1 MSYSLRRS
9 HRILAYHMLPALAA
23 PFGAHAQIAAPEPDP
38 TQLVDR
44 LSDEPRNDKEVEIGL
59 FSAYTPA
66 FLGSK
71 DYQLIAGP
79 NIQVRYDRA
88 FFSMQDGLGYD
99 VIRSGG
105 WRVGPTIGFRQGRRE
120 SGNSIF
126 KIAGDSTDALRGL
139 GKIDA
144 TAEAGGYVGYQSG
157 NFAAKLDVRQALSG
171 GQGLIATLGLH
182 YVAAIPLSS
191 ASNAQPIRIAIGP
204 RLTAVD
210 DKYNQTYFGVTAIQ
224 STRSGLR
231 QYDANGGL
239 LSAGFGLSAHVP
251 LTERISGALLMG
263 YDRLTGDAARAPL
276 VKDRG
281 SRNQATVGLGLTYKF
296 GL

>member
-1 MSYSLRRS
+1 MSHMFGHSPCL
-9 HRILAYHMLPALAA
+9 LACLVLPVTVA
-23 PFGAHAQIAAPEPDP
+23 PFAAHAQVVTPAPDP

-44 LSDEPRNDKEVEIGL
+44 TSDEPRDDREVEIGV
-59 FSAYTPA
+59 FAAYTPL

-79 NIQVRYDRA
+79 NIQIRYDRA
-88 FFSMQDGLGYD
+88 FFSVQDGLGYD

-105 WRVGPTIGFRQGRRE
+105 WRIGPAIGFRQGRRE
-120 SGNSIF
+120 NGNSIF
-126 KIAGDSTDALRGL
+126 KIAGDSSDALLGL
-139 GKIDA
+139 GEIEA

-182 YVAAIPLSS
+182 YVAAIPLASASS
-191 ASNAQPIRIAIGP
+191 AEPVRIAIGP
-204 RLTAVD
+204 RFSIAD
-210 DKYNQTYFGVTAIQ
+210 DKYNQTYFGVSAIQ
-224 STRSGLR
+224 SARSGLR
-231 QYDANGGL
+231 QYDADGGL
-239 LSAGFGLSAHVP
+239 LSAGLGLSAHVP
-251 LTERISGALLMG
+251 LTERISGAVLVG

-276 VKDRG
+276 VEDRG
-281 SRNQATVGLGLTYKF
+281 SKNQATIGFGLTYKF

>member
-1 MSYSLRRS
+1 MSCSLRHSPRM
-9 HRILAYHMLPALAA
+9 LACLALSTLAA
-23 PFGAHAQIAAPEPDP
+23 PLAAHAQILSPEPDP

-44 LSDEPRNDKEVEIGL
+44 TSDDARRDREVEIGL

-105 WRVGPTIGFRQGRRE
+105 WRAGPTIGFRQGRRE
-120 SGNSIF
+120 NGNSIF
-126 KIAGDSTDALRGL
+126 KIAGDETDALRGL
-139 GKIDA
+139 GKIKA

-157 NFAAKLDVRQALSG
+157 AFAAKLDVRQALSG

-182 YVAAIPLSS
+182 YVAAIPLSF
-191 ASNAQPIRIAIGP
+191 ASNAQPIRIAVGP
-204 RLTAVD
+204 RISVVD
-210 DKYNQTYFGVTAIQ
+210 DKYNQTYFGVTAMQ
-224 STRSGLR
+224 SARSGLR
-231 QYDANGGL
+231 QYGAKGGL
-239 LSAGFGLSAHVP
+239 LSAGVGLSAHIP
-251 LTERISGALLMG
+251 LTERISGAVLAG

-276 VKDRG
+276 VEDRG
-281 SRNQATVGLGLTYKF
+281 SRNQASVGLGLTYKF

>member
-1 MSYSLRRS
+1 MSHTLRHSLRM
-9 HRILAYHMLPALAA
+9 LACLMLPTFLA
-23 PFGAHAQIAAPEPDP
+23 PFAAQAQTATPEPDP
-38 TQLVDR
+38 RQLVDR
-44 LSDEPRNDKEVEIGL
+44 TSEPRNDREVEIGL

-99 VIRSGG
+99 LIRSGG
-105 WRVGPTIGFRQGRRE
+105 WRIGPTIGFRQGRRE

-126 KIAGDSTDALRGL
+126 RIAGDSTDALRGL
-139 GKIDA
+139 GKIEA

-182 YVAAIPLSS
+182 YVAVIPLSS

-204 RLTAVD
+204 RLSVVD

-224 STRSGLR
+224 SARSGLR

-239 LSAGFGLSAHVP
+239 LSAGIGLSAHIP
-251 LTERISGALLMG
+251 LTERISGAFLMG

-276 VKDRG
+276 VEDRG

>member
-1 MSYSLRRS
+1 MSCSL
-9 HRILAYHMLPALAA
+9 HHFPRILACLMLPAFAA
-23 PFGAHAQIAAPEPDP
+23 PFAAHAQIATPETDP
-38 TQLVDR
+38 AQLIDR
-44 LSDEPRNDKEVEIGL
+44 TGDEPRNDREVEIGL
-59 FSAYTPA
+59 FLAYTPA
-66 FLGSK
+66 FLGAK

-99 VIRSGG
+99 VVRSGG
-105 WRVGPTIGFRQGRRE
+105 WRAGPTIGFRQGRRE

-126 KIAGDSTDALRGL
+126 KVAGDSTDALRGL
-139 GKIDA
+139 GKIEA

-182 YVAAIPLSS
+182 YIAVIPLSA

-204 RLTAVD
+204 RLIVAD

-224 STRSGLR
+224 SSRSGLH
-231 QYDANGGL
+231 QYDAKGGL
-239 LSAGFGLSAHVP
+239 LSAGIGLGAHIP
-251 LTERISGALLMG
+251 LTERISGAFLMG

-281 SRNQATVGLGLTYKF
+281 SRNQASVGLGLTYKF

>member
-1 MSYSLRRS
+1 MPHTPRHSP
-9 HRILAYHMLPALAA
+9 RILASLALPAFIA
-23 PFGAHAQIAAPEPDP
+23 PFAAHAQIVTPDPDP

-44 LSDEPRNDKEVEIGL
+44 TSEEPGHDREVEIGL
-59 FSAYTPA
+59 FSAYTPM

-71 DYQLIAGP
+71 DYQLMAGP

-88 FFSMQDGLGYD
+88 FFSFQDGLGYD

-105 WRVGPTIGFRQGRRE
+105 WRAGPAIGFRPGRRE
-120 SGNSIF
+120 NGNSIF
-126 KIAGDSTDALRGL
+126 KITGDDSGALRGL
-139 GKIDA
+139 GKIED

-182 YVAAIPLSS
+182 YVADISLSS
-191 ASNAQPIRIAIGP
+191 TSNGEPIRIAIGP
-204 RLTAVD
+204 RLSAVD

-224 STRSGLR
+224 SARSGLR
-231 QYDANGGL
+231 QYDAKGGL
-239 LSAGFGLSAHVP
+239 LSVGVGLSAHIP
-251 LTERISGALLMG
+251 LTEHISGAVLAG

-276 VKDRG
+276 VEDRG
-281 SRNQATVGLGLTYKF
+281 SRNQATVGLGLTYRF